1 MCFSLDIILT
11 IVCLPLTCR
20 MLEDAGGVELLV
32 GLLQDT
38 VASCRQ
44 YAAECVATMA
54 PDGEIYILKLRYF
67 QRP

>member
-1 MCFSLDIILT
+1 MTRFLVLDIILT
-11 IVCLPLTCR
+11 IYLPHICR
-20 MLEDAGGVELLV
+20 LLDDAGGVELLV

-54 PDGEIYILKLRYF
+54 PDGETLILK
-67 QRP
+67 

>member
-1 MCFSLDIILT
+1 
-11 IVCLPLTCR
+11 